1 MISEFSTLRDD
12 EIEVLLNA
20 PVHVAILIAA
30 ADGEIDKKEV
40 SQALDLAQGKQSRER
55 AQLIDY
61 YKEVAVDFES
71 KFYKLSEQ
79 LPADTEGR
87 ISALSME
94 LRKLN
99 HILPKVDHNFA
110 VKLVASLKDMAKKVA
125 GASGGVL
132 GYMSVSYEEAKLIEL
147 DMIKDP
153 GADHH

>member
-20 PVHVAILIAA
+20 PVYVAVLIAG
-30 ADGEIDKKEV
+30 ADGEIDKKEIK
-40 SQALDLAQGKQSRER
+40 QALELAQGKQSRER

-61 YKEVAVDFES
+61 YKEVGLGFES
-71 KFYKLSEQ
+71 KFFKLTEE
-79 LPADTEGR
+79 LPDEVSDRNSSITT
-87 ISALSME
+87 E

-99 HILPKVDHNFA
+99 HILPKIDHNFA

-132 GYMSVSYEEAKLIEL
+132 GYMSVSYEEAKLVEL

-153 GADHH
+153 ADY

>member
-20 PVHVAILIAA
+20 PVYVAVLIAG
-30 ADGEIDKKEV
+30 ADGEIDKKEIK
-40 SQALDLAQGKQSRER
+40 QALELAQGKQSRER

-61 YKEVAVDFES
+61 YKEVGLGFES
-71 KFYKLSEQ
+71 KFFKLSEE
-79 LPADTEGR
+79 LPDEVADR
-87 ISALSME
+87 NSSISSE

-99 HILPKVDHNFA
+99 HILPKIDHNFA

-132 GYMSVSYEEAKLIEL
+132 GYMSVSYEEAKLVEL

-153 GADHH
+153 ADY